1 MRKGFR
7 DEVASTRMNPEF
19 LSGEASASPAV
30 EPLIEA
36 AHRLDARGHGS
47 GAFSARNGL
56 RTTTH
61 SGAPLGLIHSA
72 DFVEIADYD
81 PHLDRLLCLGRR
93 EPHAHA
99 GMHHLMLRAK
109 REVHV
114 IAMIEGQAEGLPV
127 AKIAQKQLDCAMN
140 ALEALRGAEAIS
152 FGRHVLVTAVSIP
165 AAVKRVEELLG

>member
-1 MRKGFR
+1 
-7 DEVASTRMNPEF
+7 MNPEF

-36 AHRLDARGHGS
+36 ARRFDAKGHGS
-47 GAFSARNGL
+47 GALSARNGL

-61 SGAPLGLIHSA
+61 SGAPLGLLHSA
-72 DFVEIADYD
+72 DFVEVADYD

-114 IAMIEGQAEGLPV
+114 IGMVEGQAEGLPV
-127 AKIAQKQLDCAMN
+127 AKTSPRQLESAMN
-140 ALEALRGAEAIS
+140 ALEALRGTDAIS
-152 FGRHVLVTAVSIP
+152 FGRHVLVTAPSIP
-165 AAVKRVEELLG
+165 ALVKRVEELLG